1 MIIAAKHT
9 KKPAHCSVTYG
20 VCFKSQNH
28 KHFSLIPTQSPIF
41 LILIPN
47 ILKSCTI
54 VNAIVRLIQ
63 SSNVVQSQLYAK
75 CVFVFKHPITKKK
88 SLVFFPSEDFVL
100 VVILIKKKIICTNC
114 CNSITSLIYTVM
126 NAVDGRIFGVT
137 CAAKDF
143 RRVHIWNGIRSL
155 AFAWKAIYNYLCWSI
170 EIWSADRSTQEKNKQ
185 MMNGTKTETTQRV
198 EYKEKKN
205 LLNVNHIRF
214 HYNDIPK

>member
-1 MIIAAKHT
+1 MCICLQA
-9 KKPAHCSVTYG
+9 P
-20 VCFKSQNH
+20 NH
-28 KHFSLIPTQSPIF
+28 
-41 LILIPN
+41 
-47 ILKSCTI
+47 
-54 VNAIVRLIQ
+54 
-63 SSNVVQSQLYAK
+63 
-75 CVFVFKHPITKKK
+75 KKK
-88 SLVFFPSEDFVL
+88 SFEFFPSVDFVL

-155 AFAWKAIYNYLCWSI
+155 VFAWKAIYNYLCWSI

-198 EYKEKKN
+198 EYKEKKIYSTSITYDFITMTYQN
-205 LLNVNHIRF
+205 KKNH
-214 HYNDIPK
+214 HTKYSHKK